1 MGNRVK
7 IGKLN
12 YRLGLIGR
20 FSIIVVT
27 PSLYLVCVVED
38 SLLKVSREI
47 RLYIFRYSYS
57 LRHELSL
64 ILLTST
70 QERHKICFYRRCI
83 VYSLLL
89 EKYEV
94 FYIKCSYMWF
104 KLVCTKTLSCRAF
117 GGNILKSILF
127 RQICG
132 NSFFHKFPQICRN
145 SLLDVSIVNVRGE
158 V

>member
-1 MGNRVK
+1 MIFFGS

-27 PSLYLVCVVED
+27 PSLYLMCVVED
-38 SLLKVSREI
+38 SLLNVSREM
-47 RLYIFRYSYS
+47 RLYIFRNSYS

-94 FYIKCSYMWF
+94 LYIGCSYIEHNHC
-104 KLVCTKTLSCRAF
+104 KDRTPRAYLQEITSV
-117 GGNILKSILF
+117 G
-127 RQICG
+127 
-132 NSFFHKFPQICRN
+132 
-145 SLLDVSIVNVRGE
+145 
-158 V
+158 